1 MSLLQPAAVESTDYT
16 VRAMTNDAAFRVI
29 VARTTD
35 TVREI
40 RRLQGATGAT
50 AKTLGDLVTATV
62 LFRETMSPGLRVQG
76 ILRGREQHGT
86 IVVDSAPE
94 GKTRAL
100 VQNPKGGPIV
110 AGPGA
115 LLQMMRTL
123 HNGSINQGVV
133 EVPAG
138 GGVTQAVMAYMTES
152 EQVDT
157 MLAVSTITDAA
168 GEIVAAGGY
177 LVQLLPEVGKGP
189 LAVMT
194 LRLEDFQ
201 DIDRFL
207 TPDFTPE
214 FLRDELLYG
223 MDFTPL
229 DRSAVS
235 PFCGCSES
243 RLLSALATIDK
254 QDLEEMVRDG
264 KPLEIRCDYCTKDYV
279 IAAQSLVGLLE
290 QN

>member
-1 MSLLQPAAVESTDYT
+1 MSALPTHSVESTDYT

-40 RRLQGATGAT
+40 RRLQEATGAT

-76 ILRGREQHGT
+76 ILRGPHQHGT

-100 VQNPKGGPIV
+100 VQNPSGKPIV
-110 AGPGA
+110 AGKGA

-133 EVPAG
+133 EVPEG

-168 GEIVAAGGY
+168 GEVVAAGGY

-207 TPDFTPE
+207 TAEFTPE

-223 MDFTPL
+223 MEFTPL
-229 DRSAVS
+229 DRSTVS

-243 RLLSALATIDK
+243 RLLSALSTIDK
-254 QDLEEMVRDG
+254 RDLEEMVRDG

-279 IAAQSLVGLLE
+279 IAPQSLVGLLD